1 MYIRKYFIFAASL
14 FLMGSC
20 NKYLDVKPKGKLIP
34 GTVTDFDHLLDN
46 SNQMEWNF
54 LDNNRGSLLSYLTD
68 NVEITEGQAK
78 VGFIL
83 NSHPNLN
90 RYYGYSYRQ
99 PYNNPE
105 ISDYFWGT
113 GSTIGIYAQVSY
125 FNNVIEGIKGVG
137 QLTPEDEL
145 LAKKAVAQATMARAW
160 CFFNANLVFGPVYK
174 PGTDNSTKTIPYVVN
189 PDINTALPD
198 LSTSGEV
205 VTRVLQDLYAAV
217 PDLPEISSWPSRA
230 NKAAGYAML
239 AYCHLFT
246 QKFDSVAYY
255 ANLAWTANAANP
267 SKVLYDYNQF
277 SWATPGNLVS
287 SQILT
292 PQDTYLNVVNS
303 REMLFYRATDN
314 NAGIGSSLSYPSA
327 GLISL
332 FDQANDLR
340 FKFTYITTA
349 GYKTSLG
356 GGYDDGM
363 RISHYRP
370 RKMKLTEGFSWP
382 EVLLMR
388 AEGYA
393 RTNRPDL
400 AVADLNTLRQ
410 FRYKTGTPPL
420 TTGTVDEVIKW
431 VLEERRRELPI
442 GGIKRFVDLK
452 RLMLDN
458 GKPWA
463 KSQIVH
469 TVGAQNY
476 TGNIDSKDFIVPIT
490 NVVLRFNPGWGIPLD
505 TRPF

>member
-1 MYIRKYFIFAASL
+1 MYIRKSFIFIAAL
-14 FLMGSC
+14 FLTGSC

-34 GTVTDFDHLLDN
+34 ETVSDFDHLLDN
-46 SNQMEWNF
+46 GNQMEWNF
-54 LDNNRGSLLSYLTD
+54 LDNNRGCMLSYLTD

-90 RYYGYSYRQ
+90 RYYSYAYRQ
-99 PYNNPE
+99 PYNDPE
-105 ISDYFWGT
+105 VSDYFWGT
-113 GSTIGIYAQVSY
+113 GSTFGIYAQVSY
-125 FNNVIEGIKGVG
+125 FNNVIEGIKGIG
-137 QLTPEDEL
+137 QKTPEDEL
-145 LAKKAVAQATMARAW
+145 LAKKAVAQATLARAW
-160 CFFNANLVFGPVYK
+160 CYFNANQIFGPVYK
-174 PGTDNSTKTIPYVVN
+174 PGGDNSAKTIPYVVN

-205 VTRVLQDLYAAV
+205 VAHVLQDLYLAL
-217 PDLPEISSWPSRA
+217 PDLPEIAPWPSRA
-230 NKAAGYAML
+230 SKATGYAML

-246 QKFDSVAYY
+246 QKFDSVAHY

-267 SKVLYDYNQF
+267 ATVLYDYNKF

-287 SQILT
+287 SQIIS
-292 PQDTYLNVVNS
+292 PQDGYLNVVNS

-327 GLISL
+327 ELLGL

-340 FKFTYITTA
+340 FKYFYINTA
-349 GYKTSLG
+349 GYKTNLG

-363 RISHYRP
+363 RISNYRP
-370 RKMKLTEGFSWP
+370 RKMKLTDGFSWP

-393 RTNRPDL
+393 RTNRLDL

-420 TTGTVDEVIKW
+420 VAGTQDEVIQW
-431 VLEERRRELPI
+431 VLEERRRELPL
-442 GGIKRFVDLK
+442 GGLKRFVDLK

-458 GKPWA
+458 GKPWS
-463 KSQIVH
+463 KTQIAH
-469 TVGAQNY
+469 AVGSQNY
-476 TGNIDSKDFIVPIT
+476 TGKIDSKDFTVPIT
-490 NVVLRFNPGWGIPLD
+490 NVVLRFNPAWGIPLD